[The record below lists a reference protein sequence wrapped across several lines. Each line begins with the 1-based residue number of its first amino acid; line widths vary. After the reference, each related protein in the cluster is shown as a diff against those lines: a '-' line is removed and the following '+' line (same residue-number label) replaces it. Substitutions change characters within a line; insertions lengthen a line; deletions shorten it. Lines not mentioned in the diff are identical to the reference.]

1 MTGRQI
7 SFCVGVPRCVRMDDG
22 TENVLIEDIE
32 KAFRWEHIDDM
43 AADKS
48 VLRGSS
54 HSNQVSESAK
64 IYMEKT
70 ERNL

>member
-1 MTGRQI
+1 MYIQL
-7 SFCVGVPRCVRMDDG
+7 SAVPRCIRMDAG

-32 KAFRWEHIDDM
+32 MAFRWEDVDDM

-54 HSNQVSESAK
+54 HSNQVSTTSVYLF
-64 IYMEKT
+64 I
-70 ERNL
+70 NG